1 MCLVPKE
8 GLATLWPVEL
18 AQRWSWS
25 VLGRHACLTSSSFI
39 TTNIADALS
48 RKWSSAV
55 APRNAVDRSALIV
68 KGLTAE
74 RVHYYVAAASAAETA
89 SEQRHVQEYSNQIV
103 FRILTRNS
111 KPFRNCHKHFR
122 THICSSSTFNISL
135 TCCTA
140 AYFFG
145 IACAEFFWQCQ
156 EGWIAT
162 CPHERKLSLWDGC
175 ASFYVFSPPQGGGGG
190 GKGRPS
196 ACWRDRKAF
205 RIRQVWKGNRGLLA
219 SGVEGGTGMDGGGRW
234 CDDGLQRRSVGVVVG
249 LVGSR
254 GRRERGGGDYNLPP
268 KFIGTLFAKFS
279 TDKLNLSGCWIEKN
293 HPDDWIPLFKINSWF
308 QTNLLMGT
316 SYCILITSPFFH
328 WSILIII

>member
-196 ACWRDRKAF
+196 AW
-205 RIRQVWKGNRGLLA
+205 L
-219 SGVEGGTGMDGGGRW
+219 EGPE
-234 CDDGLQRRSVGVVVG
+234 GLQDPSGMEGEQGPSG
-249 LVGSR
+249 LRCGR
-254 GRRERGGGDYNLPP
+254 GDRYGRRGGGGAMMDC
-268 KFIGTLFAKFS
+268 
-279 TDKLNLSGCWIEKN
+279 SGGRSVW
-293 HPDDWIPLFKINSWF
+293 WW
-308 QTNLLMGT
+308 G
-316 SYCILITSPFFH
+316 
-328 WSILIII
+328 W